1 MILTIETLFNEP
13 RIINAIIDRTQ
24 QTRQDAVHWRRYL
37 TPHESMGTTFATY
50 LGTTSQVVVGTMIDP
65 HSNKPLRKRGGVQKG
80 VGSMGTFGDRF
91 QMDNARMDLLLELIK
106 KYNATP
112 SASAL
117 DAIVDFLTD
126 DYREVMLA
134 PMKAIDKML
143 GDARSR
149 GVYNVNLGDGTSDQV
164 KLPIEKIIAT
174 GADLGSF
181 VSWYRELLETQSDK
195 GKNFIAAQMTAK
207 TFQSKVVKSKEFIDT
222 FTLKFGAMDIRPAS
236 IVTLEM
242 ANQLLAA
249 SGIETPIEIV
259 NERVTLADGSTY
271 KSFADDAICLL
282 PQYNLG
288 MLEYYKSIEWTDRV
302 PGKVYTEA
310 EGGAVL
316 ISSQRTDE
324 GRFLEYQ
331 MNAAPNLA
339 LPHKMTIVDVSAT
352 IETIQE
358 G

>member
-1 MILTIETLFNEP
+1 MILSIETLFSDP
-13 RIINAIIDRTQ
+13 RIINAIIDRTM
-24 QTRQDAVHWRRYL
+24 QTRQDTVHWRRYL
-37 TPHESMGTTFATY
+37 TAHESMGTTFATY

-65 HSNKPLRKRGGVQKG
+65 HSNKPLRKRRGIQKG
-80 VGSMGTFGDRF
+80 VGSIGTFGDRF

-106 KYNATP
+106 KYNGTQ
-112 SASAL
+112 SAGAL
-117 DAIVDFLTD
+117 NEIVNFLTD

-134 PMKAIDKML
+134 PMMAIDKMI

-149 GVYNVNLGDGTSDQV
+149 GVYYVNLGNGTSHEIV
-164 KLPIEKIIAT
+164 LPIEKVVAT
-174 GADLGSF
+174 ATELGSF
-181 VSWYRELLETQSDK
+181 VSFYRDLLEAQADK
-195 GKNFIAAQMTAK
+195 GKTFSAAQMTAK
-207 TFQSKVVKSKEFIDT
+207 TFQSKIVKSKEFTDT
-222 FTLKFGAMDIRPAS
+222 YKLKFGSYDVSPAS

-242 ANQLLAA
+242 ANALLTA

-259 NERVTLADGSTY
+259 SERVTLPDGTTY

-282 PQYNLG
+282 PQDNLG
-288 MLEYYKSIEWTDRV
+288 TLEYYKSIEWTDRV

-310 EGGAVL
+310 ENGAVL

-339 LPHKMTIVDVSAT
+339 LPHKMTIVDVSA
-352 IETIQE
+352 ELVP
-358 G
+358 